1 MEADIAAKLKNKGL
15 SDSSI
20 KLYIKSL
27 KNLNDKK
34 EIKNFRFLTKT
45 DDILNKLKDYKPTTQ
60 RNSIIAIV
68 SVLKALDNPLYSK
81 YYDIMIN
88 MTKSINEASKAN
100 EKTETQKTNW
110 MKWEE
115 VEKTFNKMRDELKLL
130 RKPNEEEYNNLLAT
144 VVLGLYTLLPPRR
157 NKDYTEM
164 YITNVKDAS
173 KSDAS
178 KNYLDL
184 KKEQFIF
191 NVYKTA
197 KKDGQLIIAVPT
209 ELLQLLKIYIK
220 HHPLKAQMKDSL
232 VPFLVSFNGHK
243 LPENGITRILNKI
256 FKKRVG
262 SSMLRHI
269 YLSSKYGNVL
279 EQQKND
285 AEMMSHGMLTQK
297 DYIKTDKA
305 NK

>member
-1 MEADIAAKLKNKGL
+1 MEAEIASKLQQKGL

-20 KLYIKSL
+20 KLYMKAL

-34 EIKNFRFLTKT
+34 EIKNFRFLTKPE
-45 DDILNKLKDYKPTTQ
+45 DVLDKLKDYKPTTQ
-60 RNSIIAIV
+60 RNSIISVV
-68 SVLKALDNPLYSK
+68 SILKALNNQLYDK

-88 MTKSINEASKAN
+88 MTKSINDASKTN
-100 EKTETQKTNW
+100 EKTETQKANW

-115 VEKTFNKMRDELKLL
+115 VEQIFNKMRDELKLL
-130 RKPNEEEYNNLLAT
+130 RKPNEEEYNNLLGT
-144 VVLGLYTLLPPRR
+144 VILGLYTLLPPRR

-173 KSDAS
+173 KSDTS

-197 KKDGQLIIAVPT
+197 KKDGQLIITIPV
-209 ELLQLLKIYIK
+209 ELLQLLKMYIK
-220 HHPLKAQMKDSL
+220 HHPLKAQMKDSV
-232 VPFLVSFNGHK
+232 VPFLVGFNGHK

-256 FKKRVG
+256 FKKKVG

-279 EQQKND
+279 EQQKTD
-285 AEMMSHGMLTQK
+285 QKMMSHGALTQK
-297 DYIKTDKA
+297 DYIKTENA

>member
-1 MEADIAAKLKNKGL
+1 MEAEITAKLQDKGL

-20 KLYIKSL
+20 KLYIKAL
-27 KNLNDKK
+27 KKLNDKK
-34 EIKNFRFLTKT
+34 ELKNFRFLSKP
-45 DDILNKLKDYKPTTQ
+45 DDVLDKLKDYKPTTQ
-60 RNSIIAIV
+60 RNAIIGVVSI
-68 SVLKALDNPLYSK
+68 LKALDNPLYSK

-88 MTKSINEASKAN
+88 MTKSINEASKTN
-100 EKTETQKTNW
+100 EKTETQKANW

-115 VEKTFNKMRDELKLL
+115 VESKFNKMRDELRVSK
-130 RKPNEEEYNNLLAT
+130 KPNEDEYNNLLAT
-144 VVLGLYTLLPPRR
+144 VILGLYTLLPPRR

-197 KKDGQLIIAVPT
+197 KKDGQLIIAIPAS
-209 ELLQLLKIYIK
+209 LLQLLKIYIK
-220 HHPLKAQMKDSL
+220 YHPLKTQMKDGI
-232 VPFLVSFNGHK
+232 VPFLVGFNGAK

-256 FKKRVG
+256 FKKKVG

-279 EQQKND
+279 ESQKTD
-285 AEMMSHGMLTQK
+285 AQMMSHNINTAR
-297 DYIKTDKA
+297 DYIKTDKK
-305 NK
+305 N

>member
-1 MEADIAAKLKNKGL
+1 MEAEIASKLQQKGL

-20 KLYIKSL
+20 KLYMKAL

-34 EIKNFRFLTKT
+34 EIKNFRFLTKPE
-45 DDILNKLKDYKPTTQ
+45 DVLDKLIDYKPTTQ
-60 RNSIIAIV
+60 RNSIISVV
-68 SVLKALDNPLYSK
+68 SILKALNNQLYDK

-88 MTKSINEASKAN
+88 MTKSINDASKTN
-100 EKTETQKTNW
+100 EKTETQKANW

-115 VEKTFNKMRDELKLL
+115 VEQIFNKMRDELKLL
-130 RKPNEEEYNNLLAT
+130 RKPNEEEYNNLLGT
-144 VVLGLYTLLPPRR
+144 VILGLYTLLPPRR

-173 KSDAS
+173 KSDTS

-197 KKDGQLIIAVPT
+197 KKDGQLIITIPV
-209 ELLQLLKIYIK
+209 ELLQLLKMYIK
-220 HHPLKAQMKDSL
+220 HHPLKAQMKDSV
-232 VPFLVSFNGHK
+232 VPFLVGFNGHK

-256 FKKRVG
+256 FKKKVG

-279 EQQKND
+279 EQQKTD
-285 AEMMSHGMLTQK
+285 QKMMSHGALTQK
-297 DYIKTDKA
+297 DYIKTENA

>member
-1 MEADIAAKLKNKGL
+1 MEQEIANKLQQKGL

-27 KNLNDKK
+27 KTLNDKK
-34 EIKNFRFLTKT
+34 EIKNFRFLTKPEA
-45 DDILNKLKDYKPTTQ
+45 ILEKLKEYKPTTQ
-60 RNSIIAIV
+60 RNVIIGVV
-68 SVLKALDNPLYSK
+68 SVLKALENPLYSK

-88 MTKSINEASKAN
+88 MTKSINEANKAN
-100 EKTETQKTNW
+100 EKTDTQNANW

-115 VEKTFNKMRDELKLL
+115 VQNTFKKMRDELKLS

-173 KSDAS
+173 KNDAS

-197 KKDGQLIIAVPT
+197 KKDGQLIIAIPSP
-209 ELLQLLKIYIK
+209 LMQLLKLYLK
-220 HHPLKAQMKDSL
+220 YHPLKAQIKQSE
-232 VPFLVSFNGHK
+232 VPFLVTFDGSP
-243 LPENGITRILNKI
+243 LADNGITRILNKI
-256 FKKRVG
+256 FKKKVA

-285 AEMMSHGMLTQK
+285 AELMSHNMQTAR
-297 DYIKTDKA
+297 DYIKIDKT
-305 NK
+305 K

>member
-1 MEADIAAKLKNKGL
+1 MEADIAAKLKDKGL

-34 EIKNFRFLTKT
+34 EIKNLRFLTKT
-45 DDILNKLKDYKPTTQ
+45 DDILDKLKDYKATTQ

-115 VEKTFNKMRDELKLL
+115 VELKLL

-197 KKDGQLIIAVPT
+197 KKDGQLIIAIPVS
-209 ELLQLLKIYIK
+209 LLQLLKIYIK

-232 VPFLVSFNGHK
+232 VPFLVSFNGNK
-243 LPENGITRILNKI
+243 LAENGITRILNKI
-256 FKKRVG
+256 FKKKVG

-279 EQQKND
+279 ESQKED
-285 AEMMSHGMLTQK
+285 QKMMSHGAMTQK
-297 DYIKTDKA
+297 DYIKTDK
-305 NK
+305 K